1 MRTSRSSSA
10 SVAEIPQSI
19 AAATRKNSVCTGS
32 CAWAPTKR
40 IPCASECP
48 EASDMDNAVNA
59 SGMASST
66 SCCSRRRSKV
76 SRAAPTPNGA
86 TSPKTKPMGDNDV
99 TASKTLQI
107 PLDSSRNARRAAL
120 SSIAS
125 PRRSAGI
132 SDATSGQSLSA
143 GRFPPTHGAVS
154 PPSIRASGA
163 PAPPAASAA
172 HEALPHTPSRQKARQ
187 PLRRGHS
194 DLHSSTSSCVSVPN
208 RKPSAINGGS
218 RSSVQ
223 VRSAASNVT

>member
-40 IPCASECP
+40 MPCASECP

-66 SCCSRRRSKV
+66 SRCSRRRSKV
-76 SRAAPTPNGA
+76 SRAAPTPNGVA
-86 TSPKTKPMGDNDV
+86 SPKTKPMSDNDA

-107 PLDSSRNARRAAL
+107 PLDSSRNDRRDAL

-125 PRRSAGI
+125 PRRSVGI
-132 SDATSGQSLSA
+132 SDTHERAIFVSRSFSATSRGSFSAIDSSVWRASSA
-143 GRFPPTHGAVS
+143 GGIRGTRGSAPHAVATESPAKPPTTRGIAI
-154 PPSIRASGA
+154 SIR
-163 PAPPAASAA
+163 PP
-172 HEALPHTPSRQKARQ
+172 
-187 PLRRGHS
+187 PL
-194 DLHSSTSSCVSVPN
+194 V
-208 RKPSAINGGS
+208 
-218 RSSVQ
+218 
-223 VRSAASNVT
+223 